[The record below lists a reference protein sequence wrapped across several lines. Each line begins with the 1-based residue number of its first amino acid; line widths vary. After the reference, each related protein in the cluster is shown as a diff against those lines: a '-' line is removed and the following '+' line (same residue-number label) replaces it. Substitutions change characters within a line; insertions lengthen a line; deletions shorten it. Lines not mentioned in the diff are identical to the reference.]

1 MIFSSRDPA
10 AAVPAIDAV
19 ESRRLVAE
27 QDALLVDVREP
38 AELAVSGKLAG
49 AVAIPVGQ
57 IQRRADP
64 ADPDHD
70 PAFRPDRPLILY
82 CRSGQRSGM
91 AGQALKRMGYDKV
104 FNLGGFEAA
113 VAAGHAIEPAW
124 TET

>member
-1 MIFSSRDPA
+1 MSLFRQTPA

-27 QDALLVDVREP
+27 QDALLIDVREP
-38 AELAVSGKLAG
+38 AELAASGKLAG

-57 IQRRADP
+57 IQMHADP
-64 ADPDHD
+64 AHPAHD

-91 AGQALKRMGYDKV
+91 AGLALKRMGYTAV
-104 FNLGGFEAA
+104 FNLGAFESA
-113 VAAGHAIEPAW
+113 VAAGSPIEPAW
-124 TET
+124 TEA